1 MILLDLFTF
10 LGHLHPVVVHLPLGF
25 LLLAFIF
32 HLLAGKKKLNHLQQA
47 VPFILLAGF
56 IAAVLACIFGY
67 ILSLAGDYDRQLLR
81 NHKWSGIWLSVFSG
95 ILCIAAFGKFFK
107 MPRNIFT
114 ICFAVLI
121 GLIAYSGHNGGSLTH
136 GREYLTLKTLTH
148 QKRMKPASLDE
159 AYIFEDVIQPMLQ
172 AKCAQCHAGGKLKG
186 EFSVESLAD
195 LLKGGKHGAAVVAGK
210 PMESEL
216 YKRITLPASDEK
228 FMPSDGKPA
237 LKKNEIEIIRWWIE
251 KANAAEG
258 QKFLSINNKDSVAA
272 KVSAFLG
279 LTMDE
284 AEDEEILLQHTNPDI
299 PQSLD
304 TNAVNNLRKKGWMVR
319 WMLQKPAML
328 DVTRPLTGNS
338 TIKEA
343 IPDLEKL
350 AKNIIWLNVS
360 ENNLSDNDLSFLTS
374 LINLE
379 KLRIEKN
386 PVTDA
391 VCDRLKTLPH
401 LEAVN
406 LNETKVTANGIVTL
420 RKNEAIRR
428 VYTGLSI
435 PAEP

>member
-32 HLLAGKKKLNHLQQA
+32 HLLAGRKKLNHLQQA

-56 IAAVLACIFGY
+56 ISAILACIFGY
-67 ILSLAGDYDRQLLR
+67 ILSLSGDYDRQLLR
-81 NHKWSGIWLSVFSG
+81 HHKWSGIWLTVFSG
-95 ILCIAAFGKFFK
+95 ILCVATFGNFFK
-107 MPRNIFT
+107 MSRSIFT
-114 ICFAVLI
+114 ICFAILI
-121 GLIAYSGHNGGSLTH
+121 GLITYSGHNGGSLTH

-148 QKRMKPASLDE
+148 QKRKKPANLDE

-186 EFSVESLAD
+186 KLSVESLAD
-195 LLKGGKHGAAVVAGK
+195 LLKGGKSGAAVVAGNSL
-210 PMESEL
+210 ESEL

-228 FMPSDGKPA
+228 FMPSDGKPP

-251 KANAAEG
+251 KANATEV
-258 QKFLSINNKDSVAA
+258 QKFVSIKNNDSIAA
-272 KVSAFLG
+272 KVSAYLG

-284 AEDEEILLQHTNPDI
+284 AEDEEMLLQHINPAI
-299 PQSLD
+299 PESLD
-304 TNAVNNLRKKGWMVR
+304 TNAVNNLRKKGWMLR

-328 DVTRPLTGNS
+328 DVTRPLTGQS

-343 IPDLEKL
+343 VPDLEKL
-350 AKNIIWLNVS
+350 AKNIIWLNLS
-360 ENNLSDNDLSFLTS
+360 ENNLSDSDLSFLSS

-391 VCDRLKTLPH
+391 VCDQLKSLPH

-406 LNETKVTANGIVTL
+406 LNETKITVKGIETL
-420 RKNEAIRR
+420 RTNAAIRR
-428 VYTGLSI
+428 VYTNL
-435 PAEP
+435 PASPDP